1 MYLRARCF
9 ASLSLDPKN
18 LDREAGSTRQR
29 FWRSGLR
36 ARVVAKRLERQFHE
50 LRLHEIR
57 VLSRE
62 IYGWGVIRSNG
73 LASYWRSE
81 SYACSATTKR
91 RTRAGGLTDCGSFQ
105 AMEERSAFK
114 RR

>member
-1 MYLRARCF
+1 MYLRARRF

-36 ARVVAKRLERQFHE
+36 AEVATNRLGRQFHE

-62 IYGWGVIRSNG
+62 IYSWGVTRSNG

-81 SYACSATTKR
+81 SYALQRYKHAADKSR
-91 RTRAGGLTDCGSFQ
+91 SLTDLLANFQ
-105 AMEERSAFK
+105 VVEAKGFK
-114 RR
+114 GR

>member
-1 MYLRARCF
+1 MYLRARRF
-9 ASLSLDPKN
+9 ALLSLDPKN
-18 LDREAGSTRQR
+18 SDREAGSTRQR

-36 ARVVAKRLERQFHE
+36 AEVAANRLGRQFHE

-62 IYGWGVIRSNG
+62 IYGWGVTRSNG

-81 SYACSATTKR
+81 SYACSVTTRR
-91 RTRAGGLTDCGSFQ
+91 RTRAVRTSHV
-105 AMEERSAFK
+105 R
-114 RR
+114 